1 MAETVHEGL
10 SKAVGE
16 LRDSNKRFN
25 SAVSD
30 LSKSVVGLQNLG
42 PTLAKDLK
50 LDSLAGSL
58 SQLPFSG
65 LASSIGSAVFQKM
78 KQKKEDKLLA
88 QQLGLTQNQVKYQRK
103 VQETLKAREAQFESL
118 KGAAEALGFSANYIQ
133 GMAEDGTAIIS
144 SGLGGVVKNIEDSN
158 RRFKALAAGG
168 DKESGAAAQE
178 MAAAADRKDAQQL
191 TLLESMAEGITNLG
205 AKFADAMKTGGS
217 LGLGAIAGLIAA
229 PVVAL
234 GAFFTTLKAEFAILK
249 SFTGGGLAKLGSM
262 LKTFFVTM
270 DTVIFG
276 PEGAV
281 LQTAGQKIMNLFKS
295 IGGILGKLNPVN
307 IPGFAKAGDA
317 ITDAVSFVG
326 RIITGIKNALAPIK
340 TGFMAMEGAMSVF
353 KPIMT
358 FAKGLGTVLGK
369 IFLPITVLM
378 SVFDFVTGF
387 MDGFDE
393 GGLIGGI
400 EGGITKLLQG
410 LIGMPLDLLKSAVEW
425 IGGVL
430 GFDMSFMADFSFS
443 ELIGDLVAMPFNF
456 LKGAWNWISTLFTDP
471 ITALK
476 QLWDGLTGGIDSL
489 IGIITWP
496 IDAAINWIMGLFGW
510 SDPDG
515 EPFSLWGAVKAGLS
529 AVWEWLAGLFD
540 WDLGAAIE
548 GLLPSWTPG
557 WVRSALGLG
566 GGEDEEDMTEPPPP
580 MSEEQMQA
588 YRDAL
593 AAAQDRVARSEAGEN
608 VYTGPDFIGKSVDE
622 EAIEQIEAL
631 LAAQARERGGPV
643 RRGQPYIV
651 GEKGPE
657 LIVPS
662 EDGMV
667 MNANRTNQLLSA
679 GMEGAV
685 ASSSAPIII
694 NKGGTTV
701 NNSKS
706 STMPLPIPV
715 SNRNVAWQG
724 TDF

>member
-1 MAETVHEGL
+1 MAETVNEGL
-10 SKAVGE
+10 QRAVGE

-25 SAVSD
+25 TAVSD
-30 LSKSVVGLQNLG
+30 LSKSVGGLQNLG

-50 LDSLAGSL
+50 LDTLAGSL
-58 SQLPFSG
+58 SQLPFAG

-78 KQKKEDKLLA
+78 RQKKEDKLLA
-88 QQLGLTQNQVKYQRK
+88 KQLGLTTNQIKYQRK
-103 VQETLKAREAQFESL
+103 VQETLKAREAQMDSL
-118 KGAAEALGFSANYIQ
+118 KSAAETLGFNAEKIGTLSDEGIAQITRGADQIARSA
-133 GMAEDGTAIIS
+133 DT
-144 SGLGGVVKNIEDSN
+144 
-158 RRFKALAAGG
+158 RFASLTK
-168 DKESGAAAQE
+168 DTESGAAAQE
-178 MAAAADRKDAQQL
+178 IAARQEAKDQQQI
-191 TLLESMAEGITNLG
+191 TLLENIGSGITDLG
-205 AKFADAMKTGGS
+205 SKFGDAMKTGGS
-217 LGLGAIAGLIAA
+217 MGLGAIAALIAA

-234 GAFFTTLKAEFAILK
+234 GSFFTTLKAEFAILK

-262 LKTFFVTM
+262 LKTFFVTL

-295 IGGILGKLNPVN
+295 IGNILGKLNPMN
-307 IPGFAKAGDA
+307 IPGMAKAGDA

-326 RIITGIKNALAPIK
+326 RIITGIKNALAPVK

-353 KPIMT
+353 KPIMS
-358 FAKGLGTVLGK
+358 FAKTLGTVLGK

-393 GGLIGGI
+393 GGIIGGI

-410 LIGMPLDLLKSAVEW
+410 LIGMPLDLLKGAVEW
-425 IGGVL
+425 IGETL
-430 GFDMSFMADFSFS
+430 GFDMSFMADFSFT

-510 SDPDG
+510 SDPEG
-515 EPFSLWGAVKAGLS
+515 EPFSLWGTIKS
-529 AVWEWLAGLFD
+529 ALMSVWEWLAGLFD
-540 WDLGAAIE
+540 FDLGGAIE

-557 WVRSALGLG
+557 WVKSALGLG
-566 GGEDEEDMTEPPPP
+566 GGEDDEDSTEPPPQL
-580 MSEEQMQA
+580 SEEQMQA

-608 VYTGPDFIGKSVDE
+608 VYTGPDFIGASVDK
-622 EAIEQIEAL
+622 EAIEQIESL
-631 LAAQARERGGPV
+631 LAAAEARALGGPV
-643 RRGQPYIV
+643 KKGQPYVV
-651 GEKGPE
+651 GERGPE

-662 EDGMV
+662 QDGMV
-667 MNANRTNQLLSA
+667 MNANKTNQLLSA
-679 GMEGAV
+679 GMEGEV
-685 ASSSAPIII
+685 ASSSVAPIII
-694 NKGGTTV
+694 NQGGTTV

>member
-1 MAETVHEGL
+1 MAETVNEGL
-10 SKAVGE
+10 QRAVGE
-16 LRDSNKRFN
+16 LRESNKRFGQAA
-25 SAVSD
+25 SELAKVSG
-30 LSKSVVGLQNLG
+30 GLQNLG
-42 PTLAKDLK
+42 PTLAKDLG
-50 LDSLAGSL
+50 LDTLAGSL

-65 LASSIGSAVFQKM
+65 LAASIGSAVFQKM
-78 KQKKEDKLLA
+78 RQKREDKLLA
-88 QQLGLTQNQVKYQRK
+88 KQLGLTTDQIKYQRK
-103 VQETLKAREAQFESL
+103 VQETLKAREAQMESL
-118 KGAAEALGFSANYIQ
+118 KSAAETLGFN
-133 GMAEDGTAIIS
+133 AEKIGTLSDEGIAQITRGADQIARTA
-144 SGLGGVVKNIEDSN
+144 ET
-158 RRFKALAAGG
+158 RFASLTK
-168 DKESGAAAQE
+168 DTESGAAAQE
-178 MAAAADRKDAQQL
+178 IAAKQAAKDQQQI
-191 TLLESMAEGITNLG
+191 TLLEQIGGGINDLG
-205 AKFADAMKTGGS
+205 SKFADAMKTGGQM
-217 LGLGAIAGLIAA
+217 GLGAIAGLIAA

-393 GGLIGGI
+393 GGIIGGI

-443 ELIGDLVAMPFNF
+443 ELIADSIGFIFDM
-456 LKGAWNWISTLFTDP
+456 LKGAVNWIGTLFTDP
-471 ITALK
+471 IAAL
-476 QLWDGLTGGIDSL
+476 QALWDGLLGGYDS
-489 IGIITWP
+489 IMSFITWP
-496 IDAAINWIMGLFGW
+496 IDAAINWVMGLFGW
-510 SDPDG
+510 SDPEG
-515 EPFSLWGAVKAGLS
+515 EPFSLWGTIKS
-529 AVWEWLAGLFD
+529 ALMSVWDWLAGLFD
-540 WDLGAAIE
+540 FDLGNAIE

-557 WVRSALGLG
+557 WVKSALGLG
-566 GGEDEEDMTEPPPP
+566 GGDDEVDSVPPDEGGAAPTP
-580 MSEEQMQA
+580 VTVGDLQRMD
-588 YRDAL
+588 DAM
-593 AAAQDRVARSEAGEN
+593 AEIQDRIDRSNAGEN
-608 VYTGPDFIGKSVDE
+608 VYTGPDIVGRKVDE
-622 EAIEQIEAL
+622 MALAQLKEQASRMNNQYTLQQERLGRLPMGGIEQVDDG
-631 LAAQARERGGPV
+631 QARTDRIRDMGFEGDY
-643 RRGQPYIV
+643 QP
-651 GEKGPE
+651 
-657 LIVPS
+657 
-662 EDGMV
+662 
-667 MNANRTNQLLSA
+667 
-679 GMEGAV
+679 
-685 ASSSAPIII
+685 API
-694 NKGGTTV
+694 NV
-701 NNSKS
+701 VYNNSPTNVQNS
-706 STMPLPIPV
+706 NPTMPLPI
-715 SNRNVAWQG
+715 STRNADSAAWQG
-724 TDF
+724 TTF